1 MIRPEIYFTDGE
13 KLVSCVLALAISA
26 LYQQNKPN
34 KKIAQK
40 SGIHK
45 GRIPLKSYLKLS
57 AAGFVIAMLGTGYA
71 PALAQGAAADEDR
84 GIADI
89 VVTATRREE
98 SLNKIPLAIQ
108 ALSGDSLSDLNITK
122 FDKLIEYLPNVRTA
136 SRGPGASSIFIR
148 GLSTDSPGL
157 QVAGTAGAQPT
168 VALYINDA
176 PASLVGRN
184 LDLYTVD
191 LQRVEVLAGPQGTL
205 FGASAMGGAVRYITN
220 KPDATAFH
228 AGVNASYAFTKSGK
242 ESVAGDAFINLPIIK
257 DKLALR
263 VVVYNDQQGGYID
276 NVASTFQLPFNG
288 NVGVAGRLPT
298 GNPLL
303 VMRAIQSCQA
313 TATTVVPNCTGS
325 LYRAPTRQIINNDA
339 FVEKNY
345 NDANYRGARIALT
358 WNVTDDWS
366 VDLMH
371 LRQQLDTDGVFDF
384 EPDVGDLKVTKFGKN
399 SLRDSANLST
409 LTINGRLGALDVI
422 YTGSYLQHSA
432 TQVADYSGYS
442 NIGLYLPYYE
452 CDRGVYYTAAYNGNI
467 GNTCYSPNKSYQTR
481 NRTKRFTQELRIT
494 TPAENRIRG
503 TFGAF
508 YDNNRLFDNTDWSY
522 LQQAAGFIY
531 RRAPNP
537 AVNANDTS
545 VRPVAVGFFNDV
557 QRKDKQFAVY
567 GEASFDIVPETLI
580 VTGGLRYYNE
590 KASINGSSATSF
602 ATGGRGIY
610 NPATGT
616 YSAAATPPQFYGISA
631 NLNDLYKDAS
641 PAKYSGVLYKAHLTY
656 KFGQGSLVYATYS
669 DGFRPGGFN
678 RRPCRVPSAICPT
691 NADFVRLG
699 TYVPDKVRN
708 YEIGGKFSLLNRSV
722 QLNIAAYKID
732 WNNIQIT
739 VFDQNI
745 SNQTFTTNLLD
756 ATIKGIEGDLTW
768 RATSEFTINS
778 AFSFNDS
785 ELTKY
790 RKNTTVL
797 RPLGGPLALS
807 PKFQFN
813 ARLNWEKELSSGLRP
828 FANVS
833 FHHVGKSI
841 SDVIDNVDIRYQSSN
856 PTLGYAASIPVTYNG
871 VLVRPGDVIAPIPA
885 AQQLASYN
893 TVAASFGVS
902 KDEWRIEVFGDNLTD
917 ERPELYKSGNDGE
930 LRTTTSRPRTIGLR
944 FSYKM

>member
-1 MIRPEIYFTDGE
+1 MKIRW
-13 KLVSCVLALAISA
+13 KLSTAAFVLASFGAGGTQA
-26 LYQQNKPN
+26 MAQN
-34 KKIAQK
+34 A
-40 SGIHK
+40 G
-45 GRIPLKSYLKLS
+45 
-57 AAGFVIAMLGTGYA
+57 AAGA
-71 PALAQGAAADEDR
+71 EESDR

-89 VVTATRREE
+89 IVTATRREE

-108 ALSGDSLSDLNITK
+108 ALSGDALSDLNITK

-157 QVAGTAGAQPT
+157 QVSGTAGAQPT

-205 FGASAMGGAVRYITN
+205 FGSSAMGGAVRYITN
-220 KPDATAFH
+220 KPDASAFH
-228 AGVNASYAFTKSGK
+228 SGFNASYAFTKSGK
-242 ESVAGDAFINLPIIK
+242 ESVAGDAFINVPIIQ

-263 VVVYNDQQGGYID
+263 AVIYTDRQGGYID
-276 NVASTFQLPFNG
+276 NVAGTFQMPFNG
-288 NVGVAGRLPT
+288 NVGIAGKLPT

-313 TATTVVPNCTGS
+313 TATTVVANCTGS
-325 LYRAPTRQIINNDA
+325 NYRAPVRQEIRNDK
-339 FVEKNY
+339 FVEKDY
-345 NDANYRGARIALT
+345 NDATYRGGRLALT
-358 WNVTDDWS
+358 WNLTDDWS
-366 VDLMH
+366 IDLMH
-371 LRQQLDTDGVFDF
+371 LRQELDTDGVFDY
-384 EPDVGDLKVTKFGKN
+384 EPGVGDLQVTKFNDN
-399 SLRDSANLST
+399 SLRDKANLST
-409 LTINGRLGALDVI
+409 VTLNGRLGALDLI
-422 YTGSYLQHSA
+422 YTGSFLKHKA
-432 TQVADYSGYS
+432 TQVADYAGYS

-467 GNTCYSPNKSYQTR
+467 GNTCYAPNKSYQTR
-481 NRTKRFTQELRIT
+481 NETKRFTQEFRVT

-503 TFGAF
+503 TFGLF
-508 YDNNRLFDNTDWSY
+508 YDNNKLKDNTDWSY
-522 LQQAAGFIY
+522 LQEAAGFLY

-545 VRPVAVGFFNDV
+545 VRSVNVGFFNDV
-557 QRKDKQFAVY
+557 QRQDKQFAAF
-567 GEASFDIVPETLI
+567 GEASFDIIPDKLI
-580 VTGGLRYYNE
+580 LTGGLRYYNE
-590 KASINGSSATSF
+590 KASINGSSAGSF
-602 ATGGRGIY
+602 ATGARGFY
-610 NPATGT
+610 NAALGT
-616 YSAAATPPQFYGISA
+616 YSATPPPPLPGQPIPPPFVPPAFYGISA
-631 NLNDLYKDAS
+631 NLNQLYAAAS
-641 PAKYSGVLYKAHLTY
+641 PAKYTGVLYKANLTY
-656 KFGQGSLVYATYS
+656 KFNESSLVYATYS
-669 DGFRPGGFN
+669 DGYRPGGFN

-699 TYVPDKVRN
+699 TYVPDKVQN
-708 YEIGGKFSLLNRSV
+708 YEVGGKFSMFDRTL
-722 QLNIAAYKID
+722 QLNLAAYLID
-732 WNNIQIT
+732 WKNIQIT

-756 ATIKGIEGDLTW
+756 AQIKGIEGDLTW
-768 RATSEFTINS
+768 RATDEFTLNS

-813 ARLNWEKELSSGLRP
+813 ARLHWEKELASGLST

-841 SDVIDNVDIRYQSSN
+841 SDVIDNTDIRYQSSN

-871 VLVRPGDVIAPIPA
+871 VLVRPGDVIVPLPA

-893 TVAASFGVS
+893 TIAASLGVS
-902 KDEWRIEVFGDNLTD
+902 RDEWRLELFGDNLTD

-930 LRTTTSRPRTIGLR
+930 LRTTTSRPRTFGLR
-944 FSYKM
+944 LSYKM

>member
-1 MIRPEIYFTDGE
+1 
-13 KLVSCVLALAISA
+13 
-26 LYQQNKPN
+26 
-34 KKIAQK
+34 
-40 SGIHK
+40 
-45 GRIPLKSYLKLS
+45 LKSYLKLS
-57 AAGFVIAMLGTGYA
+57 AAGFVVAMLGTGYT
-71 PALAQGAAADEDR
+71 PAFAQGAAADEDR

-228 AGVNASYAFTKSGK
+228 AGLNASYAFTKSGK

-288 NVGVAGRLPT
+288 NVGVAGKLPT

-303 VMRAIQSCQA
+303 VRRALQSCA
-313 TATTVVPNCTGS
+313 GVTNCTGS
-325 LYRAPTRQIINNDA
+325 GYNAPIRQTINNDA

-345 NDANYRGARIALT
+345 NDATYRGGRIALT
-358 WNVTDDWS
+358 WNVTEDWS
-366 VDLMH
+366 VDVMH
-371 LRQQLDTDGVFDF
+371 LRQELDTDGVFDF
-384 EPDVGDLKVTKFGKN
+384 EPDVGDLQVTKFGKN

-409 LTINGRLGALDVI
+409 LTINGRLGALDLI
-422 YTGSYLQHSA
+422 YTGSYLRHSA
-432 TQVADYSGYS
+432 TQVADYAGYS

-452 CDRGVYYTAAYNGNI
+452 CDAGVYYANTAR
-467 GNTCYSPNKSYQTR
+467 GNTCYAPTKSYQTR
-481 NRTKRFTQELRIT
+481 NRTKRFTQEFRVT
-494 TPAENRIRG
+494 TPAENRLRG
-503 TFGAF
+503 TFGLF
-508 YDNNRLFDNTDWSY
+508 YDNNKLFDNTDWSY
-522 LQQAAGFIY
+522 LQEAAGFIY

-545 VRPVAVGFFNDV
+545 IRPVKVGFFNDV
-557 QRKDKQFAVY
+557 QRKDTQFAAY
-567 GEASFDIVPETLI
+567 GEASFDIIPEKLT

-602 ATGGRGIY
+602 DGVSRAFY

-616 YSAAATPPQFYGISA
+616 YSPTPPPPPPPPAVQPPAFVPPAFYGISA
-631 NLNDLYKDAS
+631 NLNSLYADAS
-641 PAKYSGVLYKAHLTY
+641 PAKYTGVLFKGNLTY
-656 KFGQGSLVYATYS
+656 KFGEGSLVYATYS

-699 TYVPDKVRN
+699 TYVPDKVQN
-708 YEIGGKFSLLNRSV
+708 YEIGGKFSLLDRTLQIN
-722 QLNIAAYKID
+722 LAAYQIN

-756 ATIKGIEGDLTW
+756 ARIKGVEGDLTW
-768 RATSEFTINS
+768 RATPEITLNS

-813 ARLNWEKELSSGLRP
+813 ARLNWEKELASGLRP
-828 FANVS
+828 FANVA

-841 SDVIDNVDIRYQSSN
+841 SDVIDNVDIRYAG
-856 PTLGYAASIPVTYNG
+856 PAVIYNG
-871 VLVRPGDVIAPIPA
+871 VAVAPGQVVSPIPG

-893 TVAASFGVS
+893 TIAASFGVS

>member
-1 MIRPEIYFTDGE
+1 VYKNCSFAAWRVKRHVRDGE
-13 KLVSCVLALAISA
+13 IDGILRILKRLGLSHGQSIEGR
-26 LYQQNKPN
+26 
-34 KKIAQK
+34 K
-40 SGIHK
+40 S
-45 GRIPLKSYLKLS
+45 LKTRLKLS
-57 AAGFVIAMLGTGYA
+57 TAAFVLATLGAGSA
-71 PALAQGAAADEDR
+71 PAFAQEETAQEDDG
-84 GIADI
+84 GIKEI

-98 SLNKIPLAIQ
+98 ALNKIPLAVQ
-108 ALSGDSLSDLNITK
+108 ALSGDALSDLNITK

-184 LDLYTVD
+184 LDLYAVD

-220 KPDATAFH
+220 KPNLTDFS
-228 AGVNASYAFTKSGK
+228 AGFNASYAFTKGGE
-242 ESVAGDAFINLPIIK
+242 ESVAGDAFINVPIIN
-257 DKLALR
+257 DRLAIR
-263 VVVYNDQQGGYID
+263 AVIYTDRQGGYID
-276 NVASTFQLPFNG
+276 NVAGTFQMPFNG
-288 NVGVAGRLPT
+288 NVGIAGRLPT

-303 VMRAIQSCQA
+303 VRRALQSCA
-313 TATTVVPNCTGS
+313 AVVNCTGS
-325 LYRAPTRQIINNDA
+325 GYQAPIRQSINNDA
-339 FVEKNY
+339 FVEKDY
-345 NDANYRGARIALT
+345 NDATYRGGRLALT
-358 WNVTDDWS
+358 FKLSDDWS

-371 LRQQLDTDGVFDF
+371 VRQELDTDGVFDF
-384 EPDVGDLKVTKFGKN
+384 EPDVGDLKVTKFNEN
-399 SLRDSANLST
+399 SLRDKANLST
-409 LTINGRLGALDVI
+409 LTINGRLGALDLI
-422 YTGSYLQHSA
+422 YTGSYLKHRA
-432 TQVADYSGYS
+432 TQVADYAGYS

-452 CDRGVYYTAAYNGNI
+452 CDAGVYYANVAR
-467 GNTCYSPNKSYQTR
+467 GNTCYTPTKSYQTR
-481 NRTKRFTQELRIT
+481 NRTKRFTQEFRVT
-494 TPAENRIRG
+494 TPADKRIRG
-503 TFGAF
+503 TFGLF
-508 YDNNRLFDNTDWSY
+508 YDNNKLFDNTDWSY
-522 LQQAAGFIY
+522 LQQAAGFVY

-537 AVNANDTS
+537 LVDANDTS
-545 VRPVAVGFFNDV
+545 IRPIAVGFFNDV
-557 QRKDKQFAVY
+557 QRKDKQFAAY
-567 GEASFDIVPETLI
+567 GEASFDIIPDKLT
-580 VTGGLRYYNE
+580 VTGGVRYYNE

-602 ATGGRGIY
+602 DGVSRGFY
-610 NPATGT
+610 DPATGT
-616 YSAAATPPQFYGISA
+616 YSPTPPPPPPPPAVQPPPFVPPAFYGISA
-631 NLNDLYKDAS
+631 NLNQLYADSS
-641 PAKYSGVLYKAHLTY
+641 PAKYTGVLFKGNLTY
-656 KFGQGSLVYATYS
+656 RFGEGSLVYATYS

-699 TYVPDKVRN
+699 TYVPDKVAN
-708 YEIGGKFSLLNRSV
+708 YEIGGKFALFNRRM
-722 QLNIAAYKID
+722 QLNIAAYQID

-756 ATIKGIEGDLTW
+756 ARIKGIEGDLTW
-768 RATSEFTINS
+768 RATPEFTINS

-785 ELTKY
+785 EMLRY

-813 ARLNWEKELSSGLRP
+813 ARLHWEKELSSGLTP
-828 FANVS
+828 FASLS

-841 SDVIDNVDIRYQSSN
+841 SDVIDNVDIRYSG
-856 PTLGYAASIPVTYNG
+856 PTVTYNG
-871 VLVRPGDVIAPIPA
+871 VVVQAGDVVSPIPA
-885 AQQLASYN
+885 AQQLDSYS
-893 TVAASFGVS
+893 TIAASFGFS

>member
-1 MIRPEIYFTDGE
+1 MDPCNVEGRLRGR
-13 KLVSCVLALAISA
+13 KLKTYLKISTAAFVLAS
-26 LYQQNKPN
+26 
-34 KKIAQK
+34 
-40 SGIHK
+40 
-45 GRIPLKSYLKLS
+45 
-57 AAGFVIAMLGTGYA
+57 LGTGA
-71 PALAQGAAADEDR
+71 SPAFAQETAAENDR
-84 GIADI
+84 GIAEI

-98 SLNKIPLAIQ
+98 SANKIPLAIQ
-108 ALSGDSLSDLNITK
+108 ALSGDALGDLNITK
-122 FDKLIEYLPNVRTA
+122 FDKLIEYLPNVRSA

-157 QVAGTAGAQPT
+157 QIAGTAGAQPT
-168 VALYINDA
+168 VALYVNDA

-184 LDLYTVD
+184 LDLYAVD

-220 KPDATAFH
+220 KPDASKFH
-228 AGVNASYAFTKSGK
+228 AGFNASYAFTKKGQ
-242 ESVAGDAFINLPIIK
+242 ESVAGDAFINIPIIK
-257 DKLALR
+257 DKLAVR
-263 VVVYNDQQGGYID
+263 AVFYTDRQGGYID
-276 NVASTFQLPFNG
+276 NVAGTFQMPFNG

-325 LYRAPTRQIINNDA
+325 LYRAPTRQTINNDA
-339 FVEKNY
+339 FVEKDY
-345 NDANYRGARIALT
+345 NDATYRGGRIALT
-358 WNVTDDWS
+358 WNVNEDWS

-371 LRQQLDTDGVFDF
+371 LRQELDTDGVFDF
-384 EPDVGDLKVTKFGKN
+384 EPDVGDLQVTKFNDN
-399 SLRDSANLST
+399 SLRDKVNLST
-409 LTINGRLGALDVI
+409 WAVNGRLGALDLI
-422 YTGSYLQHSA
+422 YTGSFMKHKA
-432 TQVADYSGYS
+432 TQIADYAGYS
-442 NIGLYLPYYE
+442 NLGLYLPYYE

-467 GNTCYSPNKSYQTR
+467 GNTCYAPNKSYQVR
-481 NRTKRFTQELRIT
+481 NQTKRLTQEFRIT
-494 TPAENRIRG
+494 TPADKRIRG
-503 TFGAF
+503 TFGLF
-508 YDNNRLFDNTDWSY
+508 YDNNKLFDNTDWSY

-545 VRPVAVGFFNDV
+545 VRPVAVGFFNDI

-567 GEASFDIVPETLI
+567 GEASFDIIPEKLI
-580 VTGGLRYYNE
+580 LTGGLRYYNE
-590 KASINGSSATSF
+590 KASINGSSAGSF
-602 ATGGRGIY
+602 ATGARGVY
-610 NPATGT
+610 NAATGT
-616 YSAAATPPQFYGISA
+616 YSPSATPPQFYGISA
-631 NLNDLYKDAS
+631 NLNQLYADAS
-641 PAKYSGVLYKAHLTY
+641 PAKYTGVLYKANLTY
-656 KFGQGSLVYATYS
+656 KFGEGSLVYATYS

-699 TYVPDKVRN
+699 TYVPDKVQN
-708 YEIGGKFSLLNRSV
+708 YEIGGKFSLLDRRLQIN
-722 QLNIAAYKID
+722 LAAYQID
-732 WNNIQIT
+732 WSNIQIT

-745 SNQTFTTNLLD
+745 SNQTFTTNLVD
-756 ATIKGIEGDLTW
+756 ARIRGLEGDLTW
-768 RATSEFTINS
+768 RATQELTFNS

-813 ARLNWEKELSSGLRP
+813 ARLHWEKELSSGLIP
-828 FANVS
+828 FAQVG

-856 PTLGYAASIPVTYNG
+856 PTLGYVASIPVTYNG
-871 VLVRPGDVIAPIPA
+871 VLVRPGDVISPIPA
-885 AQQLASYN
+885 AQQLGSYN
-893 TVAASFGVS
+893 TVSASFGVS

-930 LRTTTSRPRTIGLR
+930 NRTTTSRPRTLGLR
-944 FSYKM
+944 FSYKI